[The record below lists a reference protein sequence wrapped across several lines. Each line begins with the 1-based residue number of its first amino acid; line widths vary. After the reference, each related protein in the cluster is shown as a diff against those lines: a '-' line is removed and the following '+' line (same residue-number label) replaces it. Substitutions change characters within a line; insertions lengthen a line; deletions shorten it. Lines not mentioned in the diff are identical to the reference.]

1 MRDAPLPAV
10 PRPRD
15 WLRRYLPLYAGG
27 AAAIVAQQGVLAARD
42 LLVRASVDGIAAGDA
57 PRGIR
62 AAQLVLAATLV
73 AAVLRVASRVGIFTA
88 AARAERRMRAL
99 LLERMLDQGPGFF
112 RRVSPGDAMSRTTHD
127 LAQVRGMLSMGVN
140 GIVYSVCGMV
150 SALAVMLHLSWRL
163 TLAAMVVAPG
173 LALTRKLLA
182 QRMFARHRE
191 AQETLGAL
199 SGQAFRSL
207 AGVRAVRALGL
218 EEAERATFAA
228 ANQRHHEAQVRL
240 SRVRAAMM
248 PALAAVASLA
258 VLGVFGYGGWMVTSG
273 TLSWGAFGA
282 FWVALLR
289 LMGPVMGLGMVAAVV
304 QRGRAALDRM
314 RVVFEAVPEI
324 AGGARP
330 PLDAVRGEL
339 QARGLTFGH
348 GGEAVLHGVSF
359 HVPAGGSLAVLGR
372 TGSGKSTLAR
382 LLARLEAAPAGTL
395 FLDGVDVCELPLEQ
409 VRRSIAYAP
418 QDAFLFSTTLER
430 NAAYGLDAPGTPA
443 ARATVREA
451 LARAQVL
458 AEAEALP
465 LGLETAVGER
475 GMQLSG
481 GQRQRVALARAM
493 ARPAPVLVLD
503 DPLSAVDADT
513 EARVLAEMR
522 AWTRGRT
529 LVLATHRTA
538 AARRCD
544 AILLLEGG
552 RVVEAGSH
560 DALMA
565 AGGAYAALV
574 REQDGTDGSADGGEA
589 DRAEPAFA
597 AAEAAS

>member
-1 MRDAPLPAV
+1 MRGAPLPAA

-15 WLRRYLPLYAGG
+15 WLLRYLPLYAGG
-27 AAAIVAQQGVLAARD
+27 AAAIVAQQAVLAARD
-42 LLVRASVDGIAAGDA
+42 LLVRASVDGITAGDA
-57 PRGIR
+57 AAGMR
-62 AAQLVLAATLV
+62 AAQWVLVATLAA
-73 AAVLRVASRVGIFTA
+73 AALRVSSRLQIFTA

-99 LLERMLDQGPGFF
+99 LLERMLNQGPGFF
-112 RRVSPGDAMSRTTHD
+112 RRMPPGDAMSRATHD
-127 LAQVRGMLSMGVN
+127 LAQVRGMLSLGVN

-182 QRMFARHRE
+182 QRLFARHHE
-191 AQETLGAL
+191 AQESMGAL

-218 EEAERATFAA
+218 EEAERARFAA
-228 ANQRHHEAQVRL
+228 ANRHHHDALVAL

-248 PALAAVASLA
+248 PALAGVASLA
-258 VLGVFGYGGWMVTSG
+258 GLGVFGYGGWMVMSG
-273 TLSWGAFGA
+273 TLSWGEFAA

-289 LMGPVMGLGMVAAVV
+289 LMGPLMGLGTVAAVV
-304 QRGRAALDRM
+304 QRGRAAMDRM
-314 RVVFEAVPEI
+314 QAVFVAVPEI
-324 AGGARP
+324 AGGTHP
-330 PLDAVRGEL
+330 PLQSVRGEVE
-339 QARGLTFGH
+339 ARGLTFRH
-348 GGEAVLHGVSF
+348 GGAAVLQDVSF
-359 HVPAGGSLAVLGR
+359 RVPPGGSLAVLGR
-372 TGSGKSTLAR
+372 TGSGKSTLVR
-382 LLARLEAAPAGTL
+382 LLARLEAAPPGSL
-395 FLDGVDVCELPLEQ
+395 FLDGVDMCDLPLDQ

-418 QDAFLFSTTLER
+418 QDAFLFSTTVER
-430 NAAYGLDAPGTPA
+430 NAAYGLDDPDTPA
-443 ARATVREA
+443 AGAAVRDA

-458 AEAEALP
+458 AEAQALP
-465 LGLETAVGER
+465 LGLQTAVGEW
-475 GMQLSG
+475 GVQLSG

-493 ARPAPVLVLD
+493 ARAAPVLVLD
-503 DPLSAVDADT
+503 DPLSAVDAET

-522 AWTRGRT
+522 AWTSGRT

-544 AILLLEGG
+544 AILVLDGG
-552 RVVEAGSH
+552 RVAEAGTH

-574 REQDGTDGSADGGEA
+574 REQDGHEPDAGG
-589 DRAEPAFA
+589 AEPALA
-597 AAEAAS
+597 AQGVS